1 MSIEII
7 GMVGTK
13 EVSESR
19 GSLEGAAIDAGYLAR
34 FGRAHES
41 AGFDRVLIGYHA
53 TGPDGFAVAA
63 HVLNATSRL
72 KVLIAHRP
80 GFVAPTLVARKL
92 ATLDQLTGG
101 GRVAIH
107 HITGGDELDQKRD
120 GDFAD
125 HDRRYARTAEFMGLL
140 RRELTAT
147 EPFDYTGEFYRVQG
161 AYSYVKPAAGAG
173 IPLYFGGASAAAL
186 AVGAEH
192 ADVYMLWGEPV
203 AQIAE
208 RIATIRAAAARHG
221 RRVRFSLSVR
231 PIVAST
237 EAAAWQRAEQIR
249 AATQRRAA
257 GAVAQVQEVQVRGVQ
272 VPGVQVR
279 ATAANGG
286 PRAGRLFGFRESS
299 SVGSERLQQQ
309 AAEREVYD
317 ERLWYGVT
325 KLTGPGGNSTA
336 LVGTPRQV
344 ADALAAYRRVGVDA
358 VLIRGFDPLDDVVEW
373 GRELVPLLREQA
385 TRTPVGGS
393 AEVPHSLP
401 A

>member
-1 MSIEII
+1 LTTEII

-13 EVSESR
+13 EISESR
-19 GSLEGAAIDAGYLAR
+19 GSFDGPPVDPSYLAR
-34 FGRAHES
+34 FAQAHEA

-63 HVLNATSRL
+63 HVLNATTRL

-147 EPFDYTGEFYRVQG
+147 EPFDHDGEFYRVRG
-161 AYSYVKPAAGAG
+161 AYSYVKPASADA
-173 IPLYFGGASAAAL
+173 IPLYFGGASPAAIS
-186 AVGAEH
+186 VGAQH

-208 RIATIRAAAARHG
+208 RVAGIRAEAARHG
-221 RRVRFSLSVR
+221 RTVRFSLSVR
-231 PIVAST
+231 PIVGPT
-237 EAAAWQRAEQIR
+237 EEAAWQRAEEIR
-249 AATQRRAA
+249 AATENRVGGTRGPQTQ
-257 GAVAQVQEVQVRGVQ
+257 GTQVQGIQ
-272 VPGVQVR
+272 VPDPP
-279 ATAANGG
+279 G
-286 PRAGRLFGFRESS
+286 PARRLFGFRESS

-317 ERLWYGVT
+317 DRLWYGVT
-325 KLTGPGGNSTA
+325 RLTGPGGNSTA
-336 LVGTPRQV
+336 LVGTAAQV
-344 ADALAAYRRVGVDA
+344 TGALMAYRRVGVDT

-373 GRELVPLLREQA
+373 GRELVPLLREEA
-385 TRTPVGGS
+385 ARTPVGAPGP
-393 AEVPHSLP
+393 AEGALT

>member
-1 MSIEII
+1 
-7 GMVGTK
+7 MVGTK

-19 GSLEGAAIDAGYLAR
+19 GSFDGPPVDPGYLAR
-34 FGRAHES
+34 FAQAHEA

-63 HVLNATSRL
+63 HVLNATTRL

-140 RRELTAT
+140 RRELTASRAVR
-147 EPFDYTGEFYRVQG
+147 PRRRVLPGPRRVQLRQAG
-161 AYSYVKPAAGAG
+161 HGGRHPAVLRRRVPAA
-173 IPLYFGGASAAAL
+173 LS
-186 AVGAEH
+186 VGAEH

-208 RIATIRAAAARHG
+208 RIAGIRTEAARHG
-221 RRVRFSLSVR
+221 RTVRFSLSVR
-231 PIVAST
+231 PIVGQT
-237 EAAAWQRAEQIR
+237 EEAAWQRAEQIR
-249 AATQRRAA
+249 AATEKRVA
-257 GAVAQVQEVQVRGVQ
+257 GARPADQGTQVQGIQ
-272 VPGVQVR
+272 VPD
-279 ATAANGG
+279 TPG
-286 PRAGRLFGFRESS
+286 PARRMFGFRESS

-317 ERLWYGVT
+317 DRLWYGVT
-325 KLTGPGGNSTA
+325 RLTGPGGNSTA
-336 LVGTPRQV
+336 LVGTARQV
-344 ADALAAYRRVGVDA
+344 ADALMAYRRVGVDT

-373 GRELVPLLREQA
+373 GRELVPLLREEA
-385 TRTPVGGS
+385 ARTPVGAPGAAES
-393 AEVPHSLP
+393 ALS

>member
-19 GSLEGAAIDAGYLAR
+19 GSLSGPQIDADYLAR
-34 FGRAHES
+34 FARAHEA
-41 AGFDRVLIGYHA
+41 AGFDRVLIGYGA

-63 HVLNATSRL
+63 HVLYATSAL

-125 HDRRYARTAEFMGLL
+125 HDRRYARTAEFMSLL
-140 RRELTAT
+140 RRELTAA
-147 EPFDYTGEFYRVQG
+147 EPFDYDGEFYQVRG
-161 AYSYVKPAAGAG
+161 AYSSVRPAEAGG
-173 IPLYFGGASAAAL
+173 IPLYFGGASAAAVG
-186 AVGAEH
+186 VGAEH
-192 ADVYMLWGEPV
+192 ADVYMLWGEPLD
-203 AQIAE
+203 QIAE
-208 RIATIRAAAARHG
+208 RIAGIRAEAARHG
-221 RRVRFSLSVR
+221 RAIRFSLSVR
-231 PIVAST
+231 PIVAGT
-237 EAAAWQRAEQIR
+237 EEAAWRRAEKIR
-249 AATQRRAA
+249 SATARRFAEAA
-257 GAVAQVQEVQVRGVQ
+257 GATDRGSER
-272 VPGVQVR
+272 PGSD
-279 ATAANGG
+279 
-286 PRAGRLFGFRESS
+286 PRVTGTRLFGFRESS

-309 AAEREVYD
+309 AAARDVHD

-344 ADALAAYRRVGVDA
+344 ADALTAYRRVGIDT
-358 VLIRGFDPLDDVVEW
+358 VLIRGFDPLDDVVDW

-385 TRTPVGGS
+385 ARTPAGAIAS
-393 AEVPHSLP
+393 P
-401 A
+401 AALSV

>member
-1 MSIEII
+1 VSIEII

-19 GSLEGAAIDAGYLAR
+19 GSFEGPPIDAGYLTR
-34 FGRAHES
+34 FAQAHEA
-41 AGFDRVLIGYHA
+41 AGFDRVLIGYGA

-63 HVLNATSRL
+63 HVLYATAAL

-140 RRELTAT
+140 RRELTAAG
-147 EPFDYTGEFYRVQG
+147 PFDHDGEFYRVRG
-161 AYSYVKPAAGAG
+161 AYSSVRPPAEAG
-173 IPLYFGGASAAAL
+173 IPLYFGGASPA
-186 AVGAEH
+186 AVGVGAQH

-208 RIATIRAAAARHG
+208 RIAQIRAAAARHG
-221 RRVRFSLSVR
+221 RTVRFSLSVR
-231 PIVAST
+231 PIVAGT
-237 EAAAWQRAEQIR
+237 EEAAWQRAEQIR
-249 AATQRRAA
+249 SATARRIADA
-257 GAVAQVQEVQVRGVQ
+257 KTAQEKETQ
-272 VPGVQVR
+272 VPTRG
-279 ATAANGG
+279 A
-286 PRAGRLFGFRESS
+286 RLFGFRDSS

-309 AAEREVYD
+309 AADRDVHD
-317 ERLWYGVT
+317 ERLWFGVT

-344 ADALAAYRRVGVDA
+344 ADALMAYRRVGVDT
-358 VLIRGFDPLDDVVEW
+358 VLIRGFDPLDDVVDW
-373 GRELVPLLREQA
+373 GAELVPLLREQA
-385 TRTPVGGS
+385 ARTPVGTEATALS
-393 AEVPHSLP
+393 A
-401 A
+401 